1 MTENERI
8 LQEMRTEIENFVEEG
23 KQSRFDP
30 GKVTLDDDILM
41 EMLEKFRKNV
51 PAEVE
56 RSQQIMQ
63 TKQTIINDAKA
74 QADLILNNAMKET
87 NEAIENSE
95 IVKMA
100 NRRADD
106 IETSAEQYA
115 DDLLLRARS
124 EAKQIRLGAMEYT
137 KDMLGSMDDYLTT
150 LRQKQVDACQKMIDD
165 IAVDLANLRSNN
177 AEMEEQIQVLMAD
190 GRRARTIDDI

>member
-8 LQEMRTEIENFVEEG
+8 LQEMITEIENFVEEG
-23 KQSRFDP
+23 KQSRFNP
-30 GKVTLDDDILM
+30 GKVTLDYDILM
-41 EMLEKFRKNV
+41 EMLEKLRKNV

-74 QADLILNNAMKET
+74 QADLILNNAMKEA